1 MGRGFDDCGRS
12 VAGCVPSS
20 RSPDLGRHG
29 SLFQFVVERTGLMLT
44 VALAL
49 DFFVCRCIL
58 AVIAAVL
65 LMFRNRAMAFR
76 MCTLV
81 FVCHS
86 VSPLLH
92 KANRPDDLGLAA
104 FRRARRQPN
113 KLVMSLDLRNE
124 AGTS

>member
-58 AVIAAVL
+58 AVIAAVV
-65 LMFRNRAMAFR
+65 LMLRNRAAAGR
-76 MCTLV
+76 VATLF

-86 VSPLLH
+86 GSPLLH
-92 KANRPDDLGLAA
+92 KANRADGLDLAVRLG
-104 FRRARRQPN
+104 RQPN
-113 KLVMSLDLRNE
+113 NVAISF
-124 AGTS
+124 